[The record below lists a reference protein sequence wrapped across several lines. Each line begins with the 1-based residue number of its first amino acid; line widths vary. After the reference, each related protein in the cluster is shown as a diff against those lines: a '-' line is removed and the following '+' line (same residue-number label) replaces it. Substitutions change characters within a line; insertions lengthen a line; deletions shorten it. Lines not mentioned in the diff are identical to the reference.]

1 MSSSSG
7 YSLQNFLTFKKLCLF
22 EASGSIYDI
31 LHLRMIV
38 KYEQIIVHLE
48 YKTLINRI
56 TSVKSSFNP
65 NIIWKMP
72 IDESKY
78 TIEIFSPEPLTKL

>member
-38 KYEQIIVHLE
+38 KYEQINSYGNTFGVE
-48 YKTLINRI
+48 N
-56 TSVKSSFNP
+56 FN
-65 NIIWKMP
+65 K
-72 IDESKY
+72 
-78 TIEIFSPEPLTKL
+78 LGLHTKLSHHLTLT

>member
-38 KYEQIIVHLE
+38 KYEQIIVIAIHLE
-48 YKTLINRI
+48 YKTLIN
-56 TSVKSSFNP
+56 
-65 NIIWKMP
+65 
-72 IDESKY
+72 
-78 TIEIFSPEPLTKL
+78 